1 MTLLT
6 THHVTYIAPA
16 ISCGHC
22 VGKVQNAVR
31 SLEGVVEVQASVE
44 TRFVDIDFDP
54 SVVTPEAIEQALA
67 AAGFPVQQ

>member
-1 MTLLT
+1 
-6 THHVTYIAPA
+6 
-16 ISCGHC
+16 
-22 VGKVQNAVR
+22 VR